1 MTYTIDRATPEQIAG
16 RVVGEGGNH
25 IAVTIIPD
33 TGGKSGYLLAVRRDG
48 LEYATWA
55 YGLNTA
61 ETGVL
66 VWWGKYFLVRDHA
79 WNAFEAASANLLERA
94 NRAGIG

>member
-1 MTYTIDRATPEQIAG
+1 MTYTLDRATPEQIAG

-25 IAVTIIPD
+25 IAVTVIPSPAGK
-33 TGGKSGYLLAVRRDG
+33 GGLLLAVRRDG

-55 YGLNTA
+55 YGLNMA

-66 VWWGKYFLVRDHA
+66 VWNGEYFPVRDHA
-79 WNAFEAASANLLERA
+79 WNAFKAASADLLERA